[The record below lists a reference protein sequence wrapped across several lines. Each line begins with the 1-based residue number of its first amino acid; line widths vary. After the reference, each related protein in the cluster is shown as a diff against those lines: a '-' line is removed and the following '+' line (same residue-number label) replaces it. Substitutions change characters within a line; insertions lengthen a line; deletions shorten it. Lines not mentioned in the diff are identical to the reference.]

1 MRNEK
6 AITVCEGGA
15 VLCLTKF
22 KLFLSQPVTS
32 QYFELHII
40 SLFLVDRNSKFF
52 KSVMLGITL
61 SA

>member
-15 VLCLTKF
+15 LLCLTF
-22 KLFLSQPVTS
+22 FVSTY

-40 SLFLVDRNSKFF
+40 SLILVDRNSKFF
-52 KSVMLGITL
+52 KRVMLGKTL
-61 SA
+61 ST